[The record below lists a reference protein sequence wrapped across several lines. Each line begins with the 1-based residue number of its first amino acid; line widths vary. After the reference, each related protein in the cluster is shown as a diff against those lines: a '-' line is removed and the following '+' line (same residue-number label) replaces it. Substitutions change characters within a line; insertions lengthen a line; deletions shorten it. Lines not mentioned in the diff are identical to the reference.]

1 MLGREGLYKNDSEAE
16 RQAKMYSI
24 VHWGEGTPTHDG
36 LYLVTVVDAS
46 NTRFVTTFYRN
57 GYYWT
62 TPDNRRM
69 DKWKVIAWC
78 RLLDIKTC
86 NIELTEE
93 K

>member
-1 MLGREGLYKNDSEAE
+1 MLEREGLSRRSPELEK
-16 RQAKMYSI
+16 QAKMYSI
-24 VHWGEGTPTHDG
+24 VHWEEGTPKHDG

-78 RLLDIKTC
+78 RLLDIKAC

-93 K
+93 